1 MRKHEAKQEWYG
13 NTEALVLTRFEPKV
27 VPSSSD
33 PNTKEVNIY
42 LRNHVRADLCQVVNN
57 SQGLVMVDVVSRTA
71 NTDTKITFSTLD
83 KERQEYISQ
92 FSEKVKLEN
101 FIFEKDLQKNVTREP
116 LGRTSLGEI
125 SDQGRARE
133 HPQSQDSRLWCETR
147 KRSFDHW

>member
-33 PNTKEVNIY
+33 SNTEEVNIY

-101 FIFEKDLQKNVTREP
+101 FIFEKDRWEM
-116 LGRTSLGEI
+116 
-125 SDQGRARE
+125 
-133 HPQSQDSRLWCETR
+133 
-147 KRSFDHW
+147 